1 MKNQKNSFEA
11 LLTPEGSG
19 WKDKAQERKKN
30 KEWRSLAD
38 KIAVTI
44 LKHLRDNSL
53 TQVELAKRL
62 DVTPQYVSK
71 IVQGR
76 ENLTIENICKI
87 QQALG
92 VQLIEVPEYNSTINY
107 QSEFHGIS
115 NYGSKR
121 TVYSGSVELL
131 SSDIDSSN
139 VA

>member
-19 WKDKAQERKKN
+19 WKVKAQERKKN

-44 LKHLRDNSL
+44 LKHLRDNNL

-92 VQLIEVPEYNSTINY
+92 VQLIEVPEYNSTIIY
-107 QSEFHGIS
+107 QSQFHGIS

>member
-19 WKDKAQERKKN
+19 WKAKAQERKKN

-44 LKHLRDNSL
+44 LKHLRDNNL

-92 VQLIEVPEYNSTINY
+92 VQLITVPEYNSTINY
-107 QSEFHGIS
+107 QSQFHGIS